1 MKKNNPLAH
10 DKELGQHFLVN
21 QGIIEKILCKVQF
34 FNSQL
39 KTKEVIEIGPGGGAL
54 TQALL
59 RAGIRVVAV
68 EFDERW
74 VSFLTD
80 KYSHEKE
87 NGQLVLVHE
96 DATLVDLE
104 KLRSQLQNQETLL
117 CGNLPYNRGQE
128 IVMRYFEEASF
139 VQAFVVMLQKE
150 VSDKFLPKNERRTYG
165 PQSIKFHFLTSGTE
179 SFPVSPGSFQ
189 PPPKV
194 ESSVLSFI
202 RKAYPEID
210 PFGAQENYRDFSTF
224 LRKAFSQRRKKLS
237 NNICKRAQFPQP
249 FEAYADKRAE
259 ELSPEEFI
267 ALWKAF
273 KSF

>member
-21 QGIIEKILCKVQF
+21 QGIIEKILLKIQF

-39 KTKEVIEIGPGGGAL
+39 KNKEVIEIGPGGGAL
-54 TQALL
+54 TEALL
-59 RAGIRVVAV
+59 RAGLRVVAV

-74 VSFLTD
+74 VSFLSQ
-80 KYSHEKE
+80 KYKTEKE
-87 NGQLVLVHE
+87 NGQFVILHQ
-96 DATLVDLE
+96 DATLIDLGE
-104 KLRSQLQNQETLL
+104 IKSQLQSENILL

-150 VSDKFLPKNERRTYG
+150 VSDKFLPKIERRSYG
-165 PQSIKFHFLTSGTE
+165 PQSIKFHFLTSHTE

-194 ESSVLSFI
+194 ESSVLSFV
-202 RKAYPEID
+202 RKSHLVLD
-210 PFGAQENYRDFSTF
+210 PFKKGEAYKGFSAF
-224 LRKAFSQRRKKLS
+224 LRKAFAQRRKKLS
-237 NNICKRAQFPQP
+237 NNLCKKAQFPEA
-249 FEAYADKRAE
+249 FESYADKRAE
-259 ELSPEEFI
+259 ELSPEDFLS
-267 ALWKAF
+267 LWKAF
-273 KSF
+273 SLL

>member
-21 QGIIEKILCKVQF
+21 QGIIEKILLKIQF
-34 FNSQL
+34 FNAPL
-39 KTKEVIEIGPGGGAL
+39 KNKEVIEIGPGGGAL
-54 TQALL
+54 TDALL
-59 RAGIRVVAV
+59 KAGLRVVAV

-74 VSFLTD
+74 VNFLSE
-80 KYSHEKE
+80 KYKAEKE
-87 NGQLVLVHE
+87 NGQLVILHE
-96 DATLVDLE
+96 DATLVDFESL
-104 KLRSQLQNQETLL
+104 STQLQNKETLL

-150 VSDKFLPKNERRTYG
+150 VSDKFLPKIERRSYG
-165 PQSIKFHFLTSGTE
+165 PQSIKFHFLTSNTE

-194 ESSVLSFI
+194 ESSVLSFA
-202 RKAYPEID
+202 RRSYEGID
-210 PFGAQENYRDFSTF
+210 PFKSRDAYNDFSAF
-224 LRKAFSQRRKKLS
+224 LRKSFAQRRKKLS
-237 NNICKRAQFPQP
+237 NNLCKKTQFPES
-249 FEAYADKRAE
+249 FESYADKRAE
-259 ELSPEEFI
+259 ELSPEDFL

-273 KSF
+273 SVL